1 MKAWSRR
8 RLAWTA
14 PLAMLAL
21 LQFGQGAWIQAKA
34 VLAQY
39 LLERA
44 WSAALDGEVLPRPWP
59 GSDTHPVARITV
71 ERLGI
76 ERIILAGDDGRTLAF
91 GPGHALASA
100 APGGAGIALVS
111 GHRDTHFAFL
121 KDLRP
126 GDLLRLETVNG
137 VFRYRVRGA
146 QVVDARKVRIP
157 RRHEGPSLMLL
168 ATCYPFDAVRPG
180 GSLRYVVTAVPATGP
195 GVVAIPSEPIRVF

>member
-1 MKAWSRR
+1 MKSRS
-8 RLAWTA
+8 LAWTA
-14 PLAMLAL
+14 SLVVLAL
-21 LQFGQGAWIQAKA
+21 LQFGQGAWIQVKA

-44 WSAALDGEVLPRPWP
+44 WSAALDGEAQPRPWP
-59 GSDTHPVARITV
+59 WADTHPVARITV
-71 ERLGI
+71 ERLGV

-100 APGGAGIALVS
+100 ALGGAGIALVS

-126 GDLLRLETVNG
+126 GDLLRLETVDG

-157 RRHEGPSLMLL
+157 RRREGPGLMLL

-180 GSLRYVVTAVPATGP
+180 GTLRYVVTAVLVRAPD
-195 GVVAIPSEPIRVF
+195 VVAIPSAPIRVI